1 MANLPILQFEEQI
14 IETVDRNP
22 VVVII
27 GETGSGKSTQL
38 SQMLHRRGYTKSG
51 LIGVTQPRRV
61 AAVSVARRSFWLWH
75 DCWCGDLALKD
86 AFPDLFECASH
97 KDTFLNEV
105 MVRQNGIVIWNV
117 TFMRN
122 FNDWEMD
129 SIVEFLNLI
138 ESKAPVREVED
149 GSWWHLRKNGRFDIR
164 SFYEALCDS
173 PHVTFP
179 WKSIWCTKAP
189 RRVHFFVWSAAWN
202 KILTCDNLT
211 KRGYTLICSLV
222 GGMVLDTTLQIRVAQ
237 ELGVHLGDEV
247 GYAIRFED
255 RTSERTRIK
264 YLTDGVLLR
273 ESLSDPELSQYS
285 VIVLDEAHER
295 SLNTDILLGL
305 MKRLVKMRASNL
317 KVLITSATLDGEK
330 VSKFFSNCPILT
342 VPGKLYPVEIL
353 YSNERPTSYLESSL
367 KKALDIHMREPEGD
381 VLIFMT
387 GQDDIEKLVSK
398 LEDRVRSLEEGSC
411 MDAVILP
418 LHGSLPPE
426 LQAGSFIFVRVF
438 SPSPPNC
445 RRFIVATNIAE
456 TSLTVDGVVYVID
469 SGYVKQRQYNP
480 STGMYSLDVVQISK
494 VQANQRAGR
503 AGRTRPGKCYRLY
516 PSILYHDDFL
526 DVTVPEIQRS
536 SLAGSVLYL
545 KSLDLSDMDILKF
558 DFLDPPSS
566 ESLQDALKQL
576 YLIDAID
583 ENGSITSFGR
593 VMAELPL
600 EPSLSRTLMEA
611 NECGC
616 LFQAL
621 TVAAMLS
628 AETTLLP
635 GRSKSTEKKRKH
647 THLELPDG
655 SGWGDHIQ
663 LLQIFEQWDITN
675 YDIGWCKDHNLQVRG
690 MLFVKDV
697 RKQLSQIM
705 QKIAK
710 GSLDVRANGRWKES
724 EQDYRNLRK
733 ALCIGYANQLAERMV
748 HHNGYRTLG
757 FKPQVVQVHPSS
769 VLRPDDEGKLPDYVV
784 YHELIA
790 TSRPYLR
797 NVCAVE
803 IHWVMPILNK
813 VKKINVNKL
822 SGGTDHIVQGTEG
835 EPLDLPKKEVNI
847 AGAPD
852 DHESRVQAA
861 RERFLARKAN
871 K

>member
-1 MANLPILQFEEQI
+1 MANLPILRFEDQI
-14 IETVDRNP
+14 IETVERNS

-51 LIGVTQPRRV
+51 IVGVTQPRRV
-61 AAVSVARRSFWLWH
+61 AAVSVARR
-75 DCWCGDLALKD
+75 
-86 AFPDLFECASH
+86 
-97 KDTFLNEV
+97 
-105 MVRQNGIVIWNV
+105 
-117 TFMRN
+117 
-122 FNDWEMD
+122 
-129 SIVEFLNLI
+129 
-138 ESKAPVREVED
+138 
-149 GSWWHLRKNGRFDIR
+149 
-164 SFYEALCDS
+164 
-173 PHVTFP
+173 
-179 WKSIWCTKAP
+179 
-189 RRVHFFVWSAAWN
+189 
-202 KILTCDNLT
+202 
-211 KRGYTLICSLV
+211 
-222 GGMVLDTTLQIRVAQ
+222 VAQ
-237 ELGVHLGDEV
+237 ELGVELGYEV

-273 ESLSDPELSQYS
+273 ESLSDPELNQYS
-285 VIVLDEAHER
+285 VIILDEAHER

-305 MKRLVKMRASNL
+305 MKRLVTIHASNL

-330 VSKFFSNCPILT
+330 VSKFFSNCPILN

-353 YSNERPTSYLESSL
+353 YSNERPTSYVESSL
-367 KKALDIHMREPEGD
+367 KTALDIHIRQPEGD

-398 LEDRVRSLEEGSC
+398 LTDRVRSLDEGSC
-411 MDAVILP
+411 MDAIILP

-426 LQAGSFIFVRVF
+426 MQVRVF
-438 SPSPPNC
+438 NPPPPNC
-445 RRFIVATNIAE
+445 RRFIVSTNIAE

-516 PSILYHDDFL
+516 PSMAYHDDFL

-545 KSLDLSDMDILKF
+545 KSLNLSDMDILKF

-566 ESLQDALKQL
+566 ESLEDALKQL

-583 ENGSITSFGR
+583 ENGSITSIGR
-593 VMAELPL
+593 TMAELPL

-616 LFQAL
+616 LSQAL
-621 TVAAMLS
+621 SVAAMLS

-635 GRSKSTEKKRKH
+635 GRSKGNEKKRKH
-647 THLELPDG
+647 TPLDLPDG

-663 LLQIFEQWDITN
+663 LLQIYEHWDRTN
-675 YDIGWCKDHNLQVRG
+675 HDIGWCKDHDLQVRG

-710 GSLDVRANGRWKES
+710 GSLDVRANERWKES
-724 EQDYRNLRK
+724 ELPYRKLRK
-733 ALCIGYANQLAERMV
+733 ALCIGYANQLAERMI
-748 HHNGYRTLG
+748 HHNGYRTLS
-757 FKPQVVQVHPSS
+757 FKPQLVQVHPSS

-803 IHWVMPILNK
+803 IDWVMPILNK
-813 VKKINVNKL
+813 VKKININKL
-822 SGGTDHIVQGTEG
+822 SGGTGHIGEG
-835 EPLDLPKKEVNI
+835 LKEKLSDLPKKEINVD
-847 AGAPD
+847 GVPD
-852 DHESRVQAA
+852 DHESRILAA
-861 RERFLARKAN
+861 RERFLARKG
-871 K
+871 KK